1 MTREDSSV
9 KRLIVIMAAIFM
21 AEFIIMLLL
30 HSLPLPESVE
40 AFIDAFL
47 LVMILFPALYSL
59 VLSPLLREITE
70 RKRGEAALLESEE
83 RYRRLV
89 EQSPEAVAVH
99 DGSKFLYIN
108 AAGAELLGV
117 ATTGELIGRA
127 INDFI
132 HPDYVETL
140 ADQTKRIKKTGRS
153 ETFLE
158 EKFCCLDG
166 TVIDVEVV
174 SILVTYRGEPAVQA
188 IVHNITERKRA
199 EQKVA
204 KTYAKLRDRKAF
216 IESIVS
222 NLQSGIIV
230 TDLAMRVKLANPY
243 AINCFN
249 GKHVNLNGRELRTVC
264 PEMDESIASGADC
277 AEIVVHRVSTDIVI
291 GYNRF
296 DLKGF
301 DNAVVGHIIS
311 FVDLTEI
318 VKIRSEMK
326 LKERLATMGEVVAQ
340 VAHEMRNPLFG
351 MTAVGQI
358 LDMELQLT
366 PPQKQLMNSF
376 LKEARR
382 LNNLVEE
389 LLVCT
394 KELTL
399 RKRTVNLKSIIDA
412 SISANEIYAQ
422 EKGVRVVNHMPDQ
435 QVVLMADHEKIEQV
449 ILNLLKNAVDAS
461 ASETEVLVVV
471 ETDNDNVSMNVIDS
485 GCGIPEELRD
495 KIFDIF
501 FTTKRHGTGMGLS
514 ISKNIVE
521 GHGGML
527 MGRNNADK
535 GTTFTVTLP
544 LTGVTDES
552 IDYR

>member
-1 MTREDSSV
+1 MTREYSTV
-9 KRLIVIMAAIFM
+9 KRLVVILAAIFM
-21 AEFIIMLLL
+21 AEFAIMLLL
-30 HSLPLPESVE
+30 HSLPLPKLVE

-70 RKRGEAALLESEE
+70 RKRGEAALQESEE
-83 RYRRLV
+83 SYRRLV
-89 EQSPEAVAVH
+89 EQSPEAIAVH

-117 ATTGELIGRA
+117 ATPAELIGRA
-127 INDFI
+127 INEFV
-132 HPDYVETL
+132 HPDYVEAL
-140 ADQTKRIKKTGRS
+140 ADQTKRIRKTGRS
-153 ETFLE
+153 ETVLE

-166 TVIDVEVV
+166 SVIDVEVV
-174 SILVTYRGEPAVQA
+174 STFVAYHGEAAVQA
-188 IVHNITERKRA
+188 VVRNITERKGA
-199 EQKVA
+199 EQKLA
-204 KTYAKLRDRKAF
+204 ATYARLRERKAF

-222 NLQSGIIV
+222 NLQSGIMV
-230 TDLAMRVKLANPY
+230 TDLEQRIKLANPY

-249 GKHVNLNGRELRTVC
+249 GNHGNLNRRHLRMVC
-264 PEMDESIASGADC
+264 PELEESLATGADC
-277 AEIVVHRVSTDIVI
+277 AEIVVHRDAGDIIV

-296 DLKGF
+296 DLKGL
-301 DNAVVGHIIS
+301 DDAVVGSIIS

-318 VKIRSEMK
+318 IRIRREMK

-358 LDMELQLT
+358 LEMELQLT
-366 PPQKQLMNSF
+366 QEHKQLMNSF
-376 LKEARR
+376 MKEARR

-389 LLVCT
+389 LLGCT
-394 KELTL
+394 KELIL
-399 RKRTVNLKSIIDA
+399 RKKSINLRSIIDA
-412 SISANEIYAQ
+412 SIAANEIYAQ
-422 EKGVRVVNHMPDQ
+422 EKGVSIVTCIPDQ
-435 QVVLMADHEKIEQV
+435 QLILLADPEKIEQV
-449 ILNLLKNAVDAS
+449 ILNLLKNAIEAS
-461 ASETEVLVVV
+461 DNGTDIRLAV
-471 ETDNDNVSMNVIDS
+471 ETGSKTVTTRVMDA
-485 GCGIPEELRD
+485 GHGIPEELQG

-521 GHGGML
+521 GHGGTL
-527 MGRNNADK
+527 TAQNNADK
-535 GTTFTVTLP
+535 GATFTVTLP

-552 IDYR
+552 IGYR

>member
-1 MTREDSSV
+1 MTRKDSSV
-9 KRLIVIMAAIFM
+9 KRLVVIMAAIFM
-21 AEFIIMLLL
+21 VELALMLLL
-30 HSLPLPESVE
+30 HSLPLPELAE

-70 RKRGEAALLESEE
+70 RKSGEAALQESEE

-89 EQSPEAVAVH
+89 EQSPEAIAVH

-117 ATTGELIGRA
+117 ATPGELIGRA

-140 ADQTKRIKKTGRS
+140 ANQTKRIKKTGRS
-153 ETFLE
+153 ETVLE

-166 TVIDVEVV
+166 SVIDVEVV
-174 SILVTYRGEPAVQA
+174 STFVAYRGEPAVQA
-188 IVHNITERKRA
+188 IVHNITERKRT
-199 EQKVA
+199 EQKLA
-204 KTYAKLRDRKAF
+204 KTYAKLRERKAF

-230 TDLAMRVKLANPY
+230 TDLEMRVKLANPY

-249 GKHVNLNGRELRTVC
+249 GKHVNLNGRDLRMVC
-264 PEMDESIASGADC
+264 PEMDESIASGSDC
-277 AEIVVHRVSTDIVI
+277 AEIVVHRASADIII

-301 DNAVVGHIIS
+301 DHAVVGSIIS
-311 FVDLTEI
+311 FVDLSEI

-366 PPQKQLMNSF
+366 PAQKQLMNSF

-399 RKRTVNLKSIIDA
+399 RKKTVNLKSIIDA
-412 SISANEIYAQ
+412 SIAANEIYAQ
-422 EKGVRVVNHMPDQ
+422 EKGVRIVKHMPDQ
-435 QVVLMADHEKIEQV
+435 QVLLMADPEKIEQV

-461 ASETEVLVVV
+461 ASETEIQVVV
-471 ETDNDNVSMNVIDS
+471 ETDNDNVSMKVIDS
-485 GCGIPEELRD
+485 GRGIPEELRD

-521 GHGGML
+521 GHGGRL
-527 MGRNNADK
+527 MARNNADK
-535 GTTFTVTLP
+535 GATFAVTLP

-552 IDYR
+552 IGY